1 MPELQPP
8 PSRAR
13 GLLPD
18 GTRYALYGQGPAIV
32 FIHGVG
38 LQQDVWV
45 PQILG
50 FARDHTV
57 VTFDMLGHGGSPLPP
72 ETPTL
77 ADYADQVGRLLDQL
91 GLARAHVVGHSM
103 GALVALEF
111 ALQAPARC
119 LSVSAL
125 NAVYCRTEAQG
136 AAVMARVRSLQDRSV
151 QDGIEP
157 TLARWFGDPVPPA
170 LHTTAQLCRRLLA
183 EVHPT
188 GYARTYAL
196 FATSDRAHEDRLATL
211 KPPALFM
218 TGEFDPNSTPAM
230 SQAMAAVVPGARCRV
245 LAGERHMMGLT
256 GAPAVHD
263 ELLPFLLAAEARAAH
278 PEAA

>member
-18 GTRYALYGQGPAIV
+18 GTSYALYGQGTPIV

-38 LQQDVWV
+38 MQQDVWV

-57 VTFDMLGHGGSPLPP
+57 ITLDMLGHGRSPLPP
-72 ETPTL
+72 ETPVL
-77 ADYADQVGRLLDQL
+77 ADYADQVKRLLDQL
-91 GLARAHVVGHSM
+91 GIAKAHIVGHSM

-111 ALQAPARC
+111 ALREPARC
-119 LSVSAL
+119 ISVSAL
-125 NAVYCRTEAQG
+125 NAVYCRTQAQRD
-136 AAVMARVRSLQDRSV
+136 AVMARVQSLQDSNM

-157 TLARWFGDPVPPA
+157 TLARWFGDPIPPY
-170 LHTTAQLCRRLLA
+170 LDTTAQLCRRLLA
-183 EVHPT
+183 EVNLV
-188 GYARTYAL
+188 GYARTYGL
-196 FATSDRAHEDRLATL
+196 FASSDRAHEDRLATL
-211 KPPALFM
+211 QPPALFM

-230 SQAMAAVVPGARCRV
+230 SQAMAAVVPGSRCRV

-256 GAPAVHD
+256 GAPAVHS
-263 ELLPFLLAAEARAAH
+263 ELLPFLQAAEARANNL
-278 PEAA
+278 EAA

>member
-18 GTRYALYGQGPAIV
+18 GTSYAVYGQGTPIV

-38 LQQDVWV
+38 MQQDVWV

-50 FARDHTV
+50 FARDRTV
-57 VTFDMLGHGGSPLPP
+57 VTFDMLGHGRSPLPP
-72 ETPTL
+72 ENPAL
-77 ADYADQVGRLLDQL
+77 ADYADQVKRLLDQL
-91 GLARAHVVGHSM
+91 DLPRAHIVGHSM

-111 ALQAPARC
+111 ALREPARC

-125 NAVYCRTEAQG
+125 NAVYNRSDAQREAVQE
-136 AAVMARVRSLQDRSV
+136 RVRSLQTSNT
-151 QDGIEP
+151 QGGIAA
-157 TLARWFGDPVPPA
+157 TLARWFGQPIPPY
-170 LHTTAQLCRRLLA
+170 LETTAQLCKRLLEDVNA
-183 EVHPT
+183 E

-196 FATSDRAHEDRLATL
+196 FATSDRAHIGRLSEL
-211 KPPALFM
+211 QPPALFM
-218 TGEFDPNSTPAM
+218 TGELDPNSTPDM
-230 SQAMAAVVPGARCRV
+230 TNSMAAAVPGSRCRV

-256 GAPAVHD
+256 GAPQVHG
-263 ELLPFLLAAEARAAH
+263 ELLPFLLAAEARANKL
-278 PEAA
+278 EAA

>member
-18 GTRYALYGQGPAIV
+18 GTHYALYGQGTPIV

-38 LQQDVWV
+38 MQQDVWV

-50 FARDHTV
+50 FATTHSVITL
-57 VTFDMLGHGGSPLPP
+57 DMLGHGRSPLPP
-72 ETPTL
+72 ENPSL
-77 ADYADQVGRLLDQL
+77 ADYADQVRRLLDQL
-91 GLARAHVVGHSM
+91 GLAKAHVVGHSM

-111 ALQAPARC
+111 ALREPARC

-125 NAVYCRTEAQG
+125 NAVYGRTPAQRD
-136 AAVMARVRSLQDRSV
+136 AVMARVRSLHATSAQE
-151 QDGIEP
+151 GIEP
-157 TLARWFGDPVPPA
+157 TLSRWFGQPVPA
-170 LHTTAQLCRRLLA
+170 CLTEAAQLCRRLLA
-183 EVHPT
+183 EVNPV

-196 FATSDRAHEDRLATL
+196 FATSDRAHEGRLAGL

-218 TGEFDPNSTPAM
+218 TGELDPNSTPAM
-230 SQAMAAVVPGARCRV
+230 SQAMADAVPQARCCV

-256 GAPAVHD
+256 GAPQVHR
-263 ELLPFLLAAEARAAH
+263 ELLPFLRAAEARANSL
-278 PEAA
+278 EAA

>member
-18 GTRYALYGQGPAIV
+18 GTSHALYGQGTPIV

-38 LQQDVWV
+38 MQQDVWV
-45 PQILG
+45 PQVIG
-50 FARDHTV
+50 FSREHTV
-57 VTFDMLGHGGSPLPP
+57 VTFDMLGHGRSPLPP
-72 ETPTL
+72 ESPTL
-77 ADYADQVGRLLDQL
+77 ADYADQVKRLLDQL
-91 GLARAHVVGHSM
+91 GLARAHIVGHSM

-111 ALQAPARC
+111 ALREPARC

-125 NAVYCRTEAQG
+125 NAVYCRSEAQRE
-136 AAVMARVRSLQDRSV
+136 AVQERVRSLQGSST
-151 QDGIEP
+151 QAGIDS
-157 TLARWFGDPVPPA
+157 TVARWFGEPVPPY
-170 LHTTAQLCRRLLA
+170 LDTTAQLCRRLLA
-183 EVHPT
+183 DVNPV

-196 FATSDRAHEDRLATL
+196 FASSDRAHEGRLQAITV
-211 KPPALFM
+211 PTLFM

-230 SQAMAAVVPGARCRV
+230 TEAMAAVVTGARCRV

-256 GAPAVHD
+256 GAPQVHG
-263 ELLPFLLAAEARAAH
+263 ELQPFFAAAEARLNKL
-278 PEAA
+278 EAA

>member
-18 GTRYALYGQGPAIV
+18 GTSHALYGQGTPIV

-38 LQQDVWV
+38 MQQDVWV
-45 PQILG
+45 PQVLG

-57 VTFDMLGHGGSPLPP
+57 ITFDMLGHGRSPLPP
-72 ETPTL
+72 EAAAL
-77 ADYADQVGRLLDQL
+77 ADYADQVKRLLDQL
-91 GLARAHVVGHSM
+91 GLPRAHIVGHSM

-111 ALQAPARC
+111 ALREPARC

-125 NAVYCRTEAQG
+125 NAVYCRTPAQRE
-136 AAVMARVRSLQDRSV
+136 AVMARVQRLQDGPT

-157 TLARWFGDPVPPA
+157 TLTRWFGDPIPPY
-170 LHTTAQLCRRLLA
+170 LDTTAQLCRRLLA
-183 EVHPT
+183 EVNPV

-196 FATSDRAHEDRLATL
+196 FASSDRAHEGQLATL

-218 TGEFDPNSTPAM
+218 TGELDPNSTPAM
-230 SQAMAAVVPGARCRV
+230 SQAMAAAVPGARCRV

-256 GAPAVHD
+256 GAPAVHS
-263 ELLPFLLAAEARAAH
+263 ELLPFLQAAEARYNNL
-278 PEAA
+278 EAA

>member
-8 PSRAR
+8 PSRAH
-13 GLLPD
+13 GQLPD

-38 LQQDVWV
+38 MQQEVWA
-45 PQILG
+45 PQIIG

-57 VTFDMLGHGGSPLPP
+57 ITFDMLGHGGSPLPP
-72 ETPTL
+72 EAPTL

-111 ALQAPARC
+111 GLQAPERC

-125 NAVYCRTEAQG
+125 NAVYCRTEAQRD
-136 AAVMARVRSLQDRSV
+136 AVMARVRSLQDCSV

-157 TLARWFGDPVPPA
+157 TLARWFGRPTPVCLEA
-170 LHTTAQLCRRLLA
+170 SAQLCRRLLTEA
-183 EVHPT
+183 HPE

-256 GAPAVHD
+256 GAPQVHG
-263 ELLPFLLAAEARAAH
+263 ELISFLRAAEARADSL
-278 PEAA
+278 EAA